1 MGGTFQWKA
10 RRTVLSVLFVT
21 WIVSWMDRMVLSVAM
36 PYIAADYHLTP
47 LEMGVVM
54 SAFFASYSVSQIPG
68 GLLADM
74 FGVRRIATIAML
86 WWSVFTAITGAAANL
101 TQMLIAR
108 VCFGLGEG
116 MFPAAALKTIAV
128 WFPRKERATANA
140 VMLASNSIGAALAPL
155 FVVPIVALWG
165 WRTVFYCLFLPGILI
180 ALLFWKYVPDKP
192 SQSSR
197 VSPKEL
203 AEIEETEA
211 AGSVPESQTKMAILE
226 MIRRPNVLKY
236 FFILFT
242 FEIAFYG
249 FMTWLPTYLVKA
261 RGFSMTQMGVAASLP
276 YFAGA
281 IGCVFGGW
289 VSDKYFSHDRRLPIA
304 ATELISALLLYLAF
318 TTHSAGMLVLYQTLA
333 GFFLTLFFSTFWALP
348 MNTVPKQL
356 MGVTGGFINTAGQ
369 IAAFG
374 SPVAIGYV
382 VGSSAGRFDGAFILL
397 IASLLVSCAIVF
409 LLPRHSRSYQAEAL
423 QT

>member
-1 MGGTFQWKA
+1 
-10 RRTVLSVLFVT
+10 
-21 WIVSWMDRMVLSVAM
+21 
-36 PYIAADYHLTP
+36 
-47 LEMGVVM
+47 
-54 SAFFASYSVSQIPG
+54 
-68 GLLADM
+68 
-74 FGVRRIATIAML
+74 
-86 WWSVFTAITGAAANL
+86 
-101 TQMLIAR
+101 
-108 VCFGLGEG
+108 
-116 MFPAAALKTIAV
+116 
-128 WFPRKERATANA
+128 
-140 VMLASNSIGAALAPL
+140 
-155 FVVPIVALWG
+155 
-165 WRTVFYCLFLPGILI
+165 LPGILI

-192 SQSSR
+192 SQSNR

-203 AEIEETEA
+203 AEIEETDGADSA
-211 AGSVPESQTKMAILE
+211 AESQAKMTILE
-226 MIRRPNVLKY
+226 MVRRPNVMKY

-289 VSDKYFSHDRRLPIA
+289 VSDRYFSHDRRLPIA

-318 TTHSAGMLVLYQTLA
+318 TAHSAGMLVLYQTLA
-333 GFFLTLFFSTFWALP
+333 GFFLTFFFSTFWALP

-382 VGSSAGRFDGAFILL
+382 VEASAGKFDGAFILL

-409 LLPRHSRSYQAEAL
+409 LLPRHSQPYQADAL
-423 QT
+423 QS